1 MTHPRDSRR
10 TRASLVAA
18 ALVMGLG
25 LTACQTGSI
34 TGNEVA
40 SVTVDLPPL
49 SELTP
54 IAEPAAWEGPST
66 APIGGPTLLPVANNP
81 EQVLPA
87 TVTSHDHI
95 GDTEVVV
102 EDASRVLAISM
113 TGTLAE
119 LTYAFGLGDTLIGR
133 DVSTNLPGLADLPVV
148 TGTGHTLDTEGIV
161 ALQPTLV
168 LTDNS
173 VGSADV
179 MLQLRDV
186 GIDVVVIE
194 RANSPE
200 TTYETARQVAAALGV
215 APLAETL
222 ITELDQAITEK
233 VAEIAQL
240 APADQSLHPRV
251 AFLYIRGQSG
261 VYYLFGDGSS
271 ATSLLDGLG
280 VVDVAQEI
288 GWVGEKPMTDEALVA
303 ADPDII
309 VVMTKGLKSAD
320 GVDGLI
326 AAQPSIALTTA
337 GKNRRIIDADDTLI
351 FAGGTRIPDIL
362 DGLARA
368 IYAPDSLP
376 DASAS

>member
-1 MTHPRDSRR
+1 MPRLTSIRR
-10 TRASLVAA
+10 SA
-18 ALVMGLG
+18 ALAGALALG
-25 LTACQTGSI
+25 LLLSACQTGPI
-34 TGNEVA
+34 TGNQVSSAEL
-40 SVTVDLPPL
+40 DLPPL
-49 SELTP
+49 TSLTP
-54 IAEPAAWEGPST
+54 VPNPAAWEGGPVT
-66 APIGGPTLLPVANNP
+66 APIGGPTLQPVADNP
-81 EQVLPA
+81 EQVMPA
-87 TVTSHDHI
+87 TVVSHDHL

-119 LTYAFGLGDTLIGR
+119 LTYALGLGDRLVGR
-133 DVSTNLPGLADLPVV
+133 DISTNLPGLEDLPVV
-148 TGTGHTLDTEGIV
+148 TGTGHTLDTESIV

-186 GIDVVVIE
+186 GIDVVVID
-194 RANSPE
+194 RPRNPE
-200 TTYETARQVAAALGV
+200 TTYETTRQVAAALGV

-222 ITELDQAITEK
+222 VAELQQAIEAK
-233 VAEIAQL
+233 VAEIEQL
-240 APADQSLHPRV
+240 APADPALRPRV
-251 AFLYIRGQSG
+251 AFLYIRGQQG

-271 ATSLLDGLG
+271 ASSLLAELG
-280 VVDVAQEI
+280 VVDVAHEI
-288 GWVGEKPMTDEALVA
+288 GWVGEKPMTDESLVA

-309 VVMTKGLKSAD
+309 IVMTKGLKSAG

-337 GKNRRIIDADDTLI
+337 GQNRRIIDADDTLI

-368 IYAPDSLP
+368 IYAPDSL
-376 DASAS
+376 ATGAGGS

>member
-1 MTHPRDSRR
+1 MSLLSHSPRRR
-10 TRASLVAA
+10 TRVAA
-18 ALVMGLG
+18 VALMVALGLG
-25 LTACQTGSI
+25 VSGCQTGTI
-34 TGNEVA
+34 AANEVG
-40 SVTVDLPPL
+40 STQVDLPPL

-54 IAEPAAWEGPST
+54 IADPTAWQGPST
-66 APIGGPTLLPVANNP
+66 AIIGGPTLAPVADNP
-81 EQVLPA
+81 EQDMPA
-87 TVTSHDHI
+87 TVISHDHL

-119 LTYAFGLGDTLIGR
+119 LTYALGLGDTLIGR
-133 DVSTNLPGLADLPVV
+133 DVATNLPGLEDLPVV
-148 TGTGHTLDTEGIV
+148 TGKGHTLDTEAIV

-186 GIDVVVIE
+186 GIDVVVID
-194 RANSPE
+194 RPNNPE

-222 ITELDQAITEK
+222 IDELDTAITAK
-233 VAEIAQL
+233 IAEIAKLVPQD
-240 APADQSLHPRV
+240 PALHPRV

-271 ATSLLDGLG
+271 ATSLLSALG

-288 GWVGEKPMTDEALVA
+288 GWVGEKPMTDEALIA

-309 VVMTKGLKSAD
+309 VVMTKGLESAG
-320 GVDGLI
+320 GVDGLL

-337 GKNRRIIDADDTLI
+337 GQNQRIIDADDTLI

-376 DASAS
+376 GA

>member
-1 MTHPRDSRR
+1 MKRLRIARR
-10 TRASLVAA
+10 GRLALVATA
-18 ALVMGLG
+18 VIMGLG
-25 LTACQTGSI
+25 LTACQTGTI
-34 TGNEVA
+34 TANEVE
-40 SVTVDLPPL
+40 STEVDLPAL

-54 IAEPAAWEGPST
+54 IADPRAWEGPST
-66 APIGGPTLLPVANNP
+66 AIITGPTLKPVAVRP
-81 EQVLPA
+81 EQNMPA
-87 TVTSHDHI
+87 TVVSHDHL
-95 GDTEVVV
+95 GDTEIVV

-119 LTYAFGLGDTLIGR
+119 LTYAYGLGDNLVGR
-133 DVSTNLPGLADLPVV
+133 DVSTNLPGLEDLPVV
-148 TGTGHTLDTEGIV
+148 TGTGHTLDTEAIV
-161 ALQPTLV
+161 SLQPTLV

-186 GIDVVVIE
+186 GIDVVVID
-194 RANSPE
+194 RANTPE

-222 ITELDQAITEK
+222 IDELDAAITAK
-233 VAEIAQL
+233 KAEIEAL
-240 APADQSLHPRV
+240 APADPALRPRV

-261 VYYLFGDGSS
+261 VYYLFGEGSS
-271 ATSLLDGLG
+271 AESLIKSVGA
-280 VVDVAQEI
+280 VDVADEI
-288 GWVGEKPMTDEALVA
+288 NWFGEKPMTDEALIA

-309 VVMTKGLKSAD
+309 VVMTKGLKSAG
-320 GVDGLI
+320 GVDGLL

-337 GKNRRIIDADDTLI
+337 GMNRRIIDADDTLI

-376 DASAS
+376 DAAQS

>member
-1 MTHPRDSRR
+1 
-10 TRASLVAA
+10 
-18 ALVMGLG
+18 
-25 LTACQTGSI
+25 
-34 TGNEVA
+34 
-40 SVTVDLPPL
+40 
-49 SELTP
+49 
-54 IAEPAAWEGPST
+54 
-66 APIGGPTLLPVANNP
+66 LPVADNP

-87 TVTSHDHI
+87 TVISHDHI
-95 GDTEVVV
+95 GDTQVVV

-113 TGTLAE
+113 TGPLAE
-119 LTYAFGLGDTLIGR
+119 LTYAYGLGGTLIGR
-133 DVSTNLPGLADLPVV
+133 DVSTNLPGLEDLPVV
-148 TGTGHTLDTEGIV
+148 TGSGHTLDTEGIV

-309 VVMTKGLKSAD
+309 VVMTKGLKSTD